1 MLAKFLR
8 SKAFA
13 TLFMTLLSF
22 DFAFAYGQSFKDFI
36 YNTIIGKILT
46 PVTGIVI
53 SLIILYFFFNSATYL
68 FKANKSAEERK
79 KIMES
84 LMWSV
89 VVLFILL
96 SVWGIVRM
104 IAGTLSL
111 ELSI

>member
-1 MLAKFLR
+1 MKFLK
-8 SKAFA
+8 SKLIAIAYTVF
-13 TLFMTLLSF
+13 FSF
-22 DFAFAYGQSFKDFI
+22 DIAFAYGQSFKDFI

-89 VVLFILL
+89 IVLFILL

-104 IAGTLSL
+104 IAGTLSI